1 MVACR
6 TRAPSTACCGAAQ
19 ILLTSSSRGGSNG
32 EVEEGEEGEDGG
44 EEEVEVEVEVVEV
57 EQRSFPGRRL

>member
-1 MVACR
+1 
-6 TRAPSTACCGAAQ
+6 
-19 ILLTSSSRGGSNG
+19 LTSSSRGGSNG
-32 EVEEGEEGEDGG
+32 EVEEGEEGG